1 MKRRITNG
9 DIFCVIY
16 LVLYLIII
24 SLCGILIKNTFYLHI
39 FIRLI
44 SLLLLILFWAIIYYT
59 SLSDKFNNWYD
70 KNIQYAKWNNHNIF
84 NFGLVDYEKTYDY
97 FITPETLKD
106 IGILHDKR
114 DKTKISSICRLFPRR
129 KR

>member
-44 SLLLLILFWAIIYYT
+44 SLLLLILFLAILYYT

-70 KNIQYAKWNNHNIF
+70 KPIKY
-84 NFGLVDYEKTYDY
+84 YD
-97 FITPETLKD
+97 K
-106 IGILHDKR
+106 KR
-114 DKTKISSICRLFPRR
+114 TN
-129 KR
+129 